1 MNKLQELRISI
12 TSRCNMDCVYC
23 HNEGNL
29 KCGCDMSNEILYKIC
44 EESKKNGITKIR
56 LTGGDPLVVS
66 DIEEKCKYISQILG
80 QEVSLNTNAVEN
92 DILLELVKKK
102 YVKSVVVGLDYYD
115 GIISKMSTRGKSSKE
130 ILETILKI
138 KNYGC
143 NVSVD
148 LVYDGDI
155 NNVMQLAQ
163 WAYNNEIRLK
173 IIEKVDKSSVGNN
186 KEYKDMMQ
194 VVMRNIELKYY
205 VDDREEVNGFKKGMC
220 IISFFESLCRN
231 KRCDICSA
239 IQMRV
244 TPEGI
249 IRRCIWNDDKMIDL
263 KKQGI
268 EQGIVRALKNSEG
281 VI

>member
-1 MNKLQELRISI
+1 
-12 TSRCNMDCVYC
+12 MDCVYC